1 MRGIKRMPTLLLALG
16 LGVFL
21 AACGTTPGGSG
32 SGGGGGDSGGGD
44 TSTVSVQAPGATAA
58 AYRVAGGDWQYPD
71 DPTRFEIA
79 LASPSAV
86 RSLGADT
93 PYDVVIACPGE
104 IGTFQVF
111 SLTPGEV
118 GELNTA
124 CETVGGEDVVFQV
137 SYDASAVSGTA
148 YVVLFHK
155 GGLATGLGSS
165 GTVTVDSGGVAGE
178 QDLVLLAVG
187 GSEEPLAARRETVT
201 VKPGGSYKITL
212 RADDAANL
220 GQEGPFPPVSHDEL
234 AASNWW
240 VFAVTPNGTGVLAGG
255 KGSPLG
261 SDYLTLAFASHY
273 AFQASVSDDPA
284 NPTESLAHS
293 LTQADPAPPS
303 NFPEFPARLSPGV
316 ANWPTAFSGLP
327 GGGDLLGL
335 YFELTHANA
344 GIRVWLSAGY
354 LGESTDYTLP
364 VPPVEAFEPMA
375 PPSGQ
380 PVDYE
385 VTAFHSPLSFA
396 EFYAKLTSPL
406 GFLSPGLDLRA
417 AWKKGSYTA
426 P

>member
-1 MRGIKRMPTLLLALG
+1 MQGIKQLALAAG
-16 LGVFL
+16 LGVLL
-21 AACGTTPGGSG
+21 AACGGPSAGPGG
-32 SGGGGGDSGGGD
+32 DNGGGD

-79 LASPSAV
+79 LASPAAV

-104 IGTFQVF
+104 IIRTFQVF

-124 CETVGGEDVVFQV
+124 CETVGGEDVAFQV

-155 GGLATGLGSS
+155 GGPALGLGSS

-187 GSEEPLAARRETVT
+187 GSGEPLAARRETVT
-201 VKPGGSYKITL
+201 VEPGGSYTITL
-212 RADDAANL
+212 HADDAGNL
-220 GQEGPFPPVSHDEL
+220 GQEGPFPPVSHAEL
-234 AASNWW
+234 TASNWG

-261 SDYLTLAFASHY
+261 SDYLTLVFASHY
-273 AFQASVSDDPA
+273 AFQASVSDDPDD
-284 NPTESLAHS
+284 PTETLTHY
-293 LTQADPAPPS
+293 LTQAGPAPPS
-303 NFPEFPARLSPGV
+303 NFPEFPPRLSPGV

-327 GGGDLLGL
+327 GGEDLLGL

-354 LGESTDYTLP
+354 LGESTAYSLP
-364 VPPVEAFEPMA
+364 APPVEAFEPMA

-406 GFLSPGLDLRA
+406 GFLSPDLDLRT